1 MHRKIHLFAV
11 LAALAAAAGAGPLD
25 FVDPLIGTEG
35 QGTQYG
41 GMQPYTCVPFGSFHL
56 VPMTRTN
63 RIGRLSFNSADE
75 NLLGFI
81 LTRQPAIWMGDWGE
95 VRVPTAPSRIT
106 ELKATP
112 YLTRV
117 ATADGH
123 SYSLAATAH
132 AGWIRGLDEAVVE
145 AFPESGVNTNRMD
158 AKYGYELPNFGGWWF
173 AY

>member
-81 LTRQPAIWMGDWGE
+81 LTVSP
-95 VRVPTAPSRIT
+95 PSGW
-106 ELKATP
+106 AT
-112 YLTRV
+112 
-117 ATADGH
+117 G
-123 SYSLAATAH
+123 
-132 AGWIRGLDEAVVE
+132 
-145 AFPESGVNTNRMD
+145 
-158 AKYGYELPNFGGWWF
+158 AKCACRPHPPGSRS
-173 AY
+173 